1 MALRRRKAYKLF
13 FSISMM
19 QKIIMTIIVLAIIS
33 AGAVFYAINS
43 HDESVVSGTDKKE
56 NTFVPGNV
64 IAGSKEN
71 VIEITSDGFIPNSV
85 EINAGDKV
93 TWISKIESESWPAS
107 AMHPTHT
114 VYPWADYDS
123 EGSFSGS
130 KACVSEGVAKK
141 GAFDSCSGLKKGESW
156 SFIFEQK
163 GAWNYHDHL
172 QAGKYGKV
180 IVN

>member
-107 AMHPTHT
+107 AMH
-114 VYPWADYDS
+114 DS

-141 GAFDSCSGLKKGESW
+141 GAFDSCSGLKKGENW